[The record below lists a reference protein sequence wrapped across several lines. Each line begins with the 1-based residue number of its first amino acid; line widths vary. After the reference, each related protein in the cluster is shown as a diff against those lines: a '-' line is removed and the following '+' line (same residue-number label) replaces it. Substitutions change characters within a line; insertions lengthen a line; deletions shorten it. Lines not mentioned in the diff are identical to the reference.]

1 MTTIELRKI
10 AKNICQNVNLLIQD
24 NELMV
29 FVGPTGAGKTTLLN
43 VIAGITNYNGSVF
56 LDGNRVDHLFA
67 NKRNIGYLFQD
78 LALFPHLDVA
88 SNVAYGLRVQ
98 KKEQAEIG
106 SRVRDL
112 LEFLGITD
120 LKNCYPRELSGG
132 ERQRV
137 ALARALA
144 PSPNILLLDEPLSSL
159 DPTTS
164 KYLRIE
170 LRRIIKEMRINAVY
184 VTHDLME
191 AEEMADRIALIDNG
205 QIQQVS
211 KPQDMIF
218 SPESKTVS
226 NFIGRPNILRCDS
239 STVLEQGMIK
249 LKCGRISMLLPYEGN
264 SIKKIAIFPPDIYIS
279 VNKPSGPKI
288 NLFRGTIVG
297 LELLTSVA
305 RIKVKVEDNTLLAE
319 QPIET
324 FKQMDLK
331 LDKEVFLMPKM
342 SRLRYATTKS

>member
-1 MTTIELRKI
+1 MTSIELKNI
-10 AKNICQNVNLLIQD
+10 EKNICQNVNLLISD
-24 NELMV
+24 KELMV

-43 VIAGITNYNGSVF
+43 IIAGITKYNGSV
-56 LDGNRVDHLFA
+56 LIDGNQVNHLSP
-67 NKRNIGYLFQD
+67 NKRGVGYLFQD
-78 LALFPHLDVA
+78 LALFPHLDVG

-98 KKEQAEIG
+98 KKDENKIN
-106 SRVRDL
+106 SRVGEL
-112 LEFLGITD
+112 LNFLSIKH
-120 LKNCYPRELSGG
+120 LKDRYPKELSGG

-144 PSPNILLLDEPLSSL
+144 PYPKILLLDEPLSSL

-164 KYLRIE
+164 KHLRIE

-184 VTHDLME
+184 VTHDLTE
-191 AEEMADRIALIDNG
+191 AEKMADRIALIDSG

-218 SPESKTVS
+218 SPESTTVS
-226 NFIGRPNILRCDS
+226 NFIGTPNILTCDS
-239 STVLEQGMIK
+239 SKVLEQGLIK
-249 LKCGRISMLLPYEGN
+249 LKCGNISMLLPYEGN
-264 SIKKIAIFPPDIYIS
+264 SIKKIAIFPPDIQVTTS
-279 VNKPSGPKI
+279 KPSGPEV

-297 LELLTSVA
+297 LELLTAVA
-305 RIKVKVEDNTLLAE
+305 RIKVQIEDNTLLAE

-331 LDKEVFLMPKM
+331 LNKEVFLTPKLR
-342 SRLRYATTKS
+342 RLRYTTTES